1 AGTGLHQRVSRFQVS
16 PTNSNLALTNTEL
29 PLVTQFDEACNHNG
43 GDLHFGP
50 DGYLYISVGDEGGG
64 NDSFNNSQRIDKDFF
79 SGILR
84 IDVDKLPGNFP
95 PKPHPA
101 LMNATNYFVP
111 ADNPFVNA
119 TQLNGVNIN
128 TNTLRTEFWA
138 IGLRNPFRFSFD
150 PLTGILYCGD
160 VGQDA
165 REEVDVILKGGN
177 YGWAFREGTI
187 AGPKMAQAPTNF
199 SSISPITEYV
209 HGNATNQG
217 NSVTGGLVYR
227 GNRISQL
234 MGKYIFADYV
244 NGNIWTL
251 TPNGTNAVPFTR
263 IQGQA
268 SIVSFGTDPRN
279 GDVLLVNLNGSIQ
292 RLIYDTNIISGNVL
306 PPTLADAD
314 AFTNLTSLT
323 PFPGILS
330 YDLNVP
336 FWSDNAKK
344 TRWFSVPNTN
354 LTITFNR
361 TSNWQFP
368 TGTVWIKHFELEL
381 TNGIPASAKRLET
394 RFIVKNSNGVYG
406 VTYRWGNSLTNAT
419 LVPEEGLDESFVIND
434 GGNLRTQVWHYP
446 SRSECLTCHT
456 PLGGFAL
463 GFNTAQL
470 NRDLNY
476 SGTNDNQIRA
486 LNHAGYFSANV
497 TNQNTLSRLA
507 HATNSAWSLEWRV
520 RSYLA
525 ANCAQCHQPGG
536 SALGNWDARMSN
548 PLSASGLI
556 NGSLVNNLGDTNNR
570 VIVPNDLV
578 HSMLLTRISTNSSL
592 RMPPL
597 DSNLLDTNSIA
608 LMSAW
613 ITNGLATYQT
623 FAQWQLANFSSTN
636 APQTGA
642 LEDFDNDGSLNFLEY
657 LVGTDPNSAAD
668 SWKISL
674 QLFNNAPQIQFLQVA
689 NRGFEVQVVTNLQ
702 SPILWQPLDVS
713 DNRPFFSATN
723 FSATVSDILTNTSKF
738 YRVRIFAP

>member
-1 AGTGLHQRVSRFQVS
+1 
-16 PTNSNLALTNTEL
+16 
-29 PLVTQFDEACNHNG
+29 
-43 GDLHFGP
+43 
-50 DGYLYISVGDEGGG
+50 
-64 NDSFNNSQRIDKDFF
+64 
-79 SGILR
+79 
-84 IDVDKLPGNFP
+84 DVDKLPGNLAP
-95 PKPHPA
+95 TTHAA

-111 ADNPFVNA
+111 ADNPFVGA
-119 TQLNGVNIN
+119 TSFNGVPIN
-128 TNTLRTEFWA
+128 TNALRAEFWA
-138 IGLRNPFRFSFD
+138 VGLRNPWRFSFD
-150 PLTGILYCGD
+150 ADGTLYCGD
-160 VGQDA
+160 VGGA
-165 REEVDVILKGGN
+165 LREEVNVILKGGN

-187 AGPKMAQAPTNF
+187 PGPKVTQAPTNF
-199 SSISPITEYV
+199 NSISPITDYA
-209 HGNATNQG
+209 HGSATNQG

-244 NGNIWTL
+244 SGNIWTL
-251 TPNGTNAVPFTR
+251 IPNGTNAVPFTR

-279 GDVLLVNLNGSIQ
+279 GGVLLVNLNGSIQ
-292 RLIYDTNIISGNVL
+292 QLIYNTNLISGSVL
-306 PPTLADAD
+306 PPTLADTG

-323 PFPGILS
+323 PFDGILP

-354 LTITFNR
+354 LTIAFNR

-394 RFIVKNSNGVYG
+394 RFIVKTSNGVYG
-406 VTYRWGNSLTNAT
+406 VTYRWGTNLTNAT
-419 LVPEEGLDESFVIND
+419 LVPEGGLDESFVIND

-446 SRSECLTCHT
+446 SRSECLSCHT

-470 NRDLNY
+470 NRDFDY

-486 LNHAGYFSANV
+486 LNHAGYFSTNV
-497 TNQNTLSRLA
+497 TNQNTLGRLA

-536 SALGNWDARMSN
+536 SALGNWDARVTN

-570 VIVPNDLV
+570 VIVPGDLV
-578 HSMLLTRISTNSSL
+578 HSMLLTRISTNSAS

-597 DSNLLDTNSIA
+597 DSNLLDTNAAS

-613 ITNGLATYQT
+613 ITNGLAAYQT
-623 FAQWQLANFSSTN
+623 FAQWQLANFGSTN

-642 LEDFDNDGSLNFLEY
+642 MEDFDSDGALNFQEY
-657 LVGTDPNSAAD
+657 LVGTNPNLASDP
-668 SWKISL
+668 WKISL
-674 QLFNNAPQIQFLQVA
+674 QLFNNAAQIHFLQVA

-702 SPILWQPLDVS
+702 TPILWQPLDVL

-723 FSATVSDILTNTSKF
+723 FSATVSDVLTNTSQF
-738 YRVRIFAP
+738 YRVRVFEP